1 MNVYLFL
8 PLFFIIIGILSYS
21 FFIEPNCLV
30 IHKNQIKVTE
40 SGKTLRIVQL
50 SDIHLK
56 KNYSVKALKQ
66 IVEKTNTLQPDIV
79 VFTGDLFDDYARFG
93 IEIQDEVSQLFRKI
107 NAPYGKFAIYGNHEY
122 SGLDTNFYE
131 TILEAADFTVL
142 KNTGKLLPVSHRIS
156 LYVAGLEDSLY
167 GQTDL
172 AAALVNR
179 PAGTPTLLLTHEPD
193 VADSAVN
200 KNIDLILAGHS
211 HGGQIR
217 LPFFTYKN
225 QLAKKYTHGLYH
237 LEDETPLIVHP
248 GIGTTKISARFGV
261 LPTIELIEL
270 TI

>member
-1 MNVYLFL
+1 
-8 PLFFIIIGILSYS
+8 
-21 FFIEPNCLV
+21 
-30 IHKNQIKVTE
+30 
-40 SGKTLRIVQL
+40 
-50 SDIHLK
+50 
-56 KNYSVKALKQ
+56 
-66 IVEKTNTLQPDIV
+66 
-79 VFTGDLFDDYARFG
+79 
-93 IEIQDEVSQLFRKI
+93 
-107 NAPYGKFAIYGNHEY
+107 
-122 SGLDTNFYE
+122 
-131 TILEAADFTVL
+131 
-142 KNTGKLLPVSHRIS
+142 PVSHRIS

-179 PAGTPTLLLTHEPD
+179 PTGTPTLLLTHEPD

>member
-1 MNVYLFL
+1 
-8 PLFFIIIGILSYS
+8 
-21 FFIEPNCLV
+21 
-30 IHKNQIKVTE
+30 
-40 SGKTLRIVQL
+40 
-50 SDIHLK
+50 
-56 KNYSVKALKQ
+56 
-66 IVEKTNTLQPDIV
+66 
-79 VFTGDLFDDYARFG
+79 
-93 IEIQDEVSQLFRKI
+93 
-107 NAPYGKFAIYGNHEY
+107 
-122 SGLDTNFYE
+122 
-131 TILEAADFTVL
+131 LEAADFTVL

-179 PAGTPTLLLTHEPD
+179 PTGTPTLLLTHEPD